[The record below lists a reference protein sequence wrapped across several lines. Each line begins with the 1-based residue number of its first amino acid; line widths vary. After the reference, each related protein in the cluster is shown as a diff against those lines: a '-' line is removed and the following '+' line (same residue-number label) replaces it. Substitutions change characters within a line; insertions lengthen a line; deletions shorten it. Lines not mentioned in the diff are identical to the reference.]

1 MLVEFFFRVDLVVWE
16 LIFVVVVMFI
26 KEDSDDKVEDVECDD
41 EEEVVDKMGV
51 ILIDDEVGV
60 VEVVEVE
67 VEDDVGIEGFIV
79 GIYRYMYV

>member
-1 MLVEFFFRVDLVVWE
+1 MLIEFFFRVDLVVWE

-51 ILIDDEVGV
+51 IFIDDEVGV
-60 VEVVEVE
+60 VEVVE

>member
-1 MLVEFFFRVDLVVWE
+1 MLVEFFFRVDLVVWV

-51 ILIDDEVGV
+51 IFIDDEVGV
-60 VEVVEVE
+60 VEVVE

>member
-1 MLVEFFFRVDLVVWE
+1 MLIEFFFRVDLVVWV

-51 ILIDDEVGV
+51 IFIDDEVGV

-67 VEDDVGIEGFIV
+67 DDVGIEDFIV